1 MRDAKPIRWM
11 GSSLENLRGFPEE
24 ARREAGADLRRVQR
38 GDDPL
43 DWKTFEQ
50 IGSGTREI
58 RIRSID
64 GAFRVLYVAKFDE
77 AVYVLHCFDKKSRK
91 TSPRDVAMGKRRY
104 NAMLQERRDMNHD

>member
-11 GSSLENLRGFPEE
+11 GSSLENIRGFPEE

-43 DWKTFEQ
+43 DWKPFEQ
-50 IGSGTREI
+50 IGPGTREI

-91 TSPRDVAMGKRRY
+91 TSPKDVAMGKRRY
-104 NAMLQERRDMNHD
+104 NAMLQERRDMKHD